1 MSKREFL
8 SRYNLII
15 GKLRRTPATFK
26 EIAEYLELQ
35 SEVEGSNFTI
45 SKRTFIR
52 DLDEIRSLY
61 NIDIQYNYSKR
72 VYEIESEQTEVN
84 DRILEAFD
92 IFNTLNIGE
101 SLTGLIHFEKRRPQG
116 TENLFGLLHA
126 IKNQMEITFTY
137 QKYWEEELTQRIVEP
152 YALKEFKNRWYVL
165 AKDTKDNRIKSFAL
179 DRLTHLEIGKK
190 KFKRPIDF
198 NINEYYKHCFG
209 IISPEKGQFVEEIIL
224 SFSQVQGRYIKSLP
238 FHESQEIIIDN
249 EEELRIKLKIYVTY
263 DFLMEVLSYGDNVK
277 VIQPESLI
285 NVLKTS
291 YRQALVQY

>member
-61 NIDIQYNYSKR
+61 NIDIQYNYSR
-72 VYEIESEQTEVN
+72 RFYEIESEQTEVN

-209 IISPEKGQFVEEIIL
+209 IISPEKGQLVEEIIL

-249 EEELRIKLKIYVTY
+249 EEELRIKLEIYVTY

-285 NVLKTS
+285 NDLKTS

>member
-61 NIDIQYNYSKR
+61 NIDIQYNYSRR

>member
-61 NIDIQYNYSKR
+61 NIDIQYNYSRR

-291 YRQALVQY
+291 YRQA

>member
-61 NIDIQYNYSKR
+61 NIDIQYNYFRR

>member
-61 NIDIQYNYSKR
+61 NIDIQYNDSRR

-137 QKYWEEELTQRIVEP
+137 QKYWEEELTHRVSEP

-285 NVLKTS
+285 NDLKIS